1 MTGMNS
7 AEKERADRLRR
18 NAEELQLIIA
28 EEKATTQAEKDIIHM
43 KRIEL
48 SIIPYSRW
56 WRWGYLGS
64 VRRARKALEKQEP
77 VTPKTDG
84 TSIYDVDGLIVCG
97 KCGGSLGMPEV
108 FKFCPWCGR
117 TVKWDE

>member
-1 MTGMNS
+1 MNS

-28 EEKATTQAEKDIIHM
+28 EENATTQAEKDIIHL
-43 KRIEL
+43 KRIEM

-64 VRRARKALEKQEP
+64 VRRARKALEKQME
-77 VTPKTDG
+77 VREDG
-84 TSIYDVDGLIVCG
+84 
-97 KCGGSLGMPEV
+97 
-108 FKFCPWCGR
+108 
-117 TVKWDE
+117 